1 MWRFENM
8 KTDILNTLYNEVCS
22 IRNAITNNDNYYFTI
37 LPDADGLEYLVIL
50 DNNTVFYIS
59 VGTDVLPDFD
69 KNNVLYIRKKIEGLK
84 FIDTEVGYFETDDQL
99 SHGYEME
106 KKFNAKYDFDTH
118 CYDCHCDTENKES
131 NTLTVLDTLKTDLN
145 FAKSII
151 ETKSVYDVEYLDF
164 NSEEKNGFQF
174 HVILKDGSFFYIVL
188 GSTIFPDIDFNDIV
202 YIKKVRCF
210 DYSEKDA
217 KYQCCDTLIGNF
229 NCNDVEEY
237 EKTIYEKF
245 NLKYDDEIETGGYD

>member
-1 MWRFENM
+1 MKNISFEHYIFILKVIM
-8 KTDILNTLYNEVCS
+8 KSNIFDSVYNE
-22 IRNAITNNDNYYFTI
+22 
-37 LPDADGLEYLVIL
+37 
-50 DNNTVFYIS
+50 
-59 VGTDVLPDFD
+59 
-69 KNNVLYIRKKIEGLK
+69 
-84 FIDTEVGYFETDDQL
+84 L
-99 SHGYEME
+99 SCI
-106 KKFNAKYDFDTH
+106 KQ
-118 CYDCHCDTENKES
+118 
-131 NTLTVLDTLKTDLN
+131 TVLDTLKTDLN
-145 FAKSII
+145 FAKSVI

-188 GSTIFPDIDFNDIV
+188 GSTLFPDIDFNEIV

-210 DYSEKDA
+210 DYHEEDA

-229 NCNDVEEY
+229 NCNDIEEY

>member
-1 MWRFENM
+1 MKKKPIKTEIRCFMWRFENM

-106 KKFNAKYDFDTH
+106 KKFNVKYDFDTH
-118 CYDCHCDTENKES
+118 CYD
-131 NTLTVLDTLKTDLN
+131 
-145 FAKSII
+145 
-151 ETKSVYDVEYLDF
+151 
-164 NSEEKNGFQF
+164 
-174 HVILKDGSFFYIVL
+174 
-188 GSTIFPDIDFNDIV
+188 
-202 YIKKVRCF
+202 
-210 DYSEKDA
+210 
-217 KYQCCDTLIGNF
+217 
-229 NCNDVEEY
+229 
-237 EKTIYEKF
+237 
-245 NLKYDDEIETGGYD
+245 